1 MMIGARMKFLKAN
14 IELRISLIYLLF
26 GALWIILSDRVLF
39 FFTRDSNQLTKLQ
52 TYKGWFYVF
61 ISALLIYSLLHHYL
75 TLQRKTNALAIENEE
90 RLRLALIAAK
100 QGIFDSDFQTGEIRV
115 NDTYATM
122 LGFDP
127 ATFEETRES
136 WLERLHPDDRES
148 LAEINRDLADGKL
161 QGHRAEFRFKTASG
175 DWMWILSTGKIVEWD
190 QQGRPLRM
198 LGTHTDITEM
208 KKASLEISRL
218 LAESQRRLERIETLR
233 AIDVAISSNYD
244 LKQTLDVILKETITH
259 LQVDA
264 AAVLLYQEE
273 EQIFKHADSLGFQT
287 DHIQKT
293 RTNLEGVLA
302 AQHDNWGEVV
312 DLDMVEPTGF
322 DPLFVRM
329 MREENFQQYYA
340 ISLTSKGKLIGILEL
355 YIRQP
360 FEVDD
365 EWRNFFKT
373 LAGQAGVAIENA
385 QLVNGLQIA
394 NLELLQAYDATIVGW
409 SMAMDFRD
417 KETEGHTQRVTEMT
431 LALARMLGIPED
443 QMENIRRGALLHDIG
458 KMGIPDAIL
467 LKPGLLTDEERAIMQ
482 KHPKMAYEM
491 LKSIAFL
498 RPALEIPHLHHEK
511 WDGTGYPNGL
521 KGEEIPLPARLFAV
535 IDVYDAL
542 TSDRPYRPAWSKEK
556 TLAYIQEQ
564 SGKHFDPQVVK
575 AFLEFLREWSGLI

>member
-1 MMIGARMKFLKAN
+1 MKLFKVN

-26 GALWIILSDRVLF
+26 GALWIILSDRVLYF
-39 FFTRDSNQLTKLQ
+39 LVQDSVQLTKIQ

-61 ISALLIYSLLHHYL
+61 ASAFLIYSLLHHYL
-75 TLQRKTNALAIENEE
+75 DLQRKTNALAIENEE
-90 RLRLALIAAK
+90 RLRLALLAAK
-100 QGIFDSDFQTGEIRV
+100 QGIFDTNFQTGEIRV

-127 ATFEETRES
+127 ATFKETREN
-136 WLERLHPDDRES
+136 WLERTHPDDREP
-148 LAEINRDLADGKL
+148 LAEFDRDLAEGKL
-161 QGHRAEFRFKTASG
+161 RSHRMEFRFKTTSG
-175 DWMWILSTGKIVEWD
+175 DWKWILSTGKIVEWD
-190 QQGRPLRM
+190 EQGRPLRM

-218 LAESQRRLERIETLR
+218 LVESQRRLERIETLR

-264 AAVLLYQEE
+264 AAVLLHQEE
-273 EQIFKHADSLGFQT
+273 GHIFKHADSLGFQT
-287 DHIQKT
+287 DYIQKT
-293 RTNLEGVLA
+293 RENQDGVVA
-302 AQHDNWGEVV
+302 AQHDKWGEVV
-312 DLDMVEPTGF
+312 DLALVEPTGF

-329 MREENFQQYYA
+329 MQEENFQQYYA
-340 ISLTSKGKLIGILEL
+340 ISLTSKGKLIGALEL
-355 YIRQP
+355 FIRQP

-394 NLELLQAYDATIVGW
+394 NLELLQAYDATIAGW

-431 LALARMLGIPED
+431 LALARLLGMPED
-443 QMENIRRGALLHDIG
+443 QMEHIRRGALLHDIG

-482 KHPKMAYEM
+482 THPKMAYDM
-491 LKSIAFL
+491 LKSIEFL

-511 WDGTGYPNGL
+511 WDGTGYPYGL

-535 IDVYDAL
+535 IDVFDAL
-542 TSDRPYRPAWSKEK
+542 TSDRPYRPAWPKEK
-556 TLAYIQEQ
+556 TLAYLQEQ
-564 SGKHFDPQVVK
+564 SGKHFDPEVVK
-575 AFLEFLREWSGLI
+575 QFLSII

>member
-1 MMIGARMKFLKAN
+1 MKFLKAK
-14 IELRISLIYLLF
+14 IELRISLIYMIF

-52 TYKGWFYVF
+52 TYKGWFYVL
-61 ISALLIYSLLHHYL
+61 ISALLIYALLHHYL
-75 TLQRKTNALAIENEE
+75 TLQREATALAIENEE

-100 QGIFDSDFQTGEIRV
+100 QGIFDSDYQTGEIKV

-127 ATFEETRES
+127 ATFKETRES
-136 WLERLHPDDRES
+136 WLERLHPGDRELLGKINS
-148 LAEINRDLADGKL
+148 DLAEGKL
-161 QGHRAEFRFKTASG
+161 RGHRVEFRFKTASG
-175 DWMWILSTGKIVEWD
+175 DWKWILSTGKIVEWD
-190 QQGRPLRM
+190 EQGRPLRM
-198 LGTHTDITEM
+198 LGTHTDITEL
-208 KKASLEISRL
+208 KNASLEISRL

-273 EQIFKHADSLGFQT
+273 EHIFKHADSLGFQT
-287 DHIQKT
+287 DYIQKT
-293 RTNLEGVLA
+293 RAKQEGVVA
-302 AQHDNWGEVV
+302 AQHDKWGEVV
-312 DLDMVEPTGF
+312 DLALVEPTGF

-329 MREENFQQYYA
+329 MQEENFQQYYA

-355 YIRQP
+355 FMRQP

-385 QLVNGLQIA
+385 QLVDGLQIA

-443 QMENIRRGALLHDIG
+443 QMEHIRRGALLHDIG

-467 LKPGLLTDEERAIMQ
+467 LKPGLLTAEERAIMQ
-482 KHPKMAYEM
+482 THPKMAYDM

-511 WDGTGYPNGL
+511 WDGTGYPYGL

-535 IDVYDAL
+535 IDVFDAL

-575 AFLEFLREWSGLI
+575 AFLEILQEWNGMI

>member
-1 MMIGARMKFLKAN
+1 
-14 IELRISLIYLLF
+14 
-26 GALWIILSDRVLF
+26 
-39 FFTRDSNQLTKLQ
+39 
-52 TYKGWFYVF
+52 
-61 ISALLIYSLLHHYL
+61 
-75 TLQRKTNALAIENEE
+75 
-90 RLRLALIAAK
+90 
-100 QGIFDSDFQTGEIRV
+100 
-115 NDTYATM
+115 
-122 LGFDP
+122 
-127 ATFEETRES
+127 
-136 WLERLHPDDRES
+136 
-148 LAEINRDLADGKL
+148 
-161 QGHRAEFRFKTASG
+161 
-175 DWMWILSTGKIVEWD
+175 
-190 QQGRPLRM
+190 
-198 LGTHTDITEM
+198 
-208 KKASLEISRL
+208 
-218 LAESQRRLERIETLR
+218 
-233 AIDVAISSNYD
+233 
-244 LKQTLDVILKETITH
+244 
-259 LQVDA
+259 
-264 AAVLLYQEE
+264 VLLYQEE